1 MGSRRKIIRVDEEKC
16 TGCAECIPNC
26 PEGALQVIDGKAR
39 LVSDLFCDGLGA
51 CVGHC
56 PTGAMTVEERVAE
69 PYDEARVMK
78 NIVKAGPNTIAAHLK
93 HLKDHS
99 ACDYYNEA
107 VAYLQQHN
115 IPLPSALQSSVAN
128 RESPLAC
135 GCPGSAVQTLSPQS
149 AIPNLQSEMPHG
161 CPGSAVR
168 DLSGSSLAPNPSSL
182 VPSESRPSRLR
193 NWPIQLTLIPV
204 SAPYLKNADLLISAD
219 CVGSSHPNF
228 HQDLVAGRVLII
240 ACPKLDDADA
250 NQKKL
255 TELFKVNAP
264 KSVLVAHMTVP
275 CCSGLV
281 QITRQAIADSGKTI
295 PFAEVTIDINGKP
308 VQRS

>member
-1 MGSRRKIIRVDEEKC
+1 MGSKRKIIRVDEEKC

-39 LVSDLFCDGLGA
+39 LISDLFCDGLGA

-56 PTGAMTVEERVAE
+56 PEGAMTVEERAAE
-69 PYDEARVMK
+69 PYDEARVMA

-99 ACDYYNEA
+99 ACEYYNEA
-107 VAYLQQHN
+107 LAYIKQNN
-115 IPLPSALQSSVAN
+115 IPNPN
-128 RESPLAC
+128 RTEVRSHKAKAKSQNGEPKLAC
-135 GCPGSAVQTLSPQS
+135 GCPGSAVRERNPQS
-149 AIPNLQSEMPHG
+149 AISNLQSAME
-161 CPGSAVR
+161 A
-168 DLSGSSLAPNPSSL
+168 
-182 VPSESRPSRLR
+182 RPSRLR

-228 HQDLVAGRVLII
+228 HDELVQKKVLLIG
-240 ACPKLDDADA
+240 CPKLDDADA
-250 NQKKL
+250 YQGKL
-255 TELFKVNAP
+255 TRMFTESTP
-264 KSVLVAHMTVP
+264 KSVTCAHMTVP

-281 QITRQAIADSGKTI
+281 QLTKQAIADSGKTI
-295 PFAEVTIDINGKP
+295 PFAEVTIDVNGKQ

>member
-1 MGSRRKIIRVDEEKC
+1 MGSRRRIIKVDEELC
-16 TGCAECIPNC
+16 TGCGDCIPNC

-78 NIVKAGPNTIAAHLK
+78 NIVKAGPNTIAAHLE

-99 ACDYYNEA
+99 ACECYEQA
-107 VAYLQQHN
+107 VAYLREHN
-115 IPLPSALQSSVAN
+115 VPNPEKSEAKSQ
-128 RESPLAC
+128 ESKLAC

-168 DLSGSSLAPNPSSL
+168 DLSGSSLAPDPSPL
-182 VPSESRPSRLR
+182 DPSKSRPSRLR
-193 NWPIQLTLIPV
+193 NWPIQLMLIPV
-204 SAPYLKNADLLISAD
+204 SAPYLRNADLLISAD
-219 CVGSSHPNF
+219 CVGSSHPDF
-228 HQDLVAGRVLII
+228 HDDLVEGRVLII
-240 ACPKLDDADA
+240 ACPKLDDADHY
-250 NQKKL
+250 QDKL

-264 KSVLVAHMTVP
+264 KSILVAHMTVP

-281 QITRQAIADSGKTI
+281 QITKQAIAASGRTI
-295 PFAEVTIDINGKP
+295 PFAEVTIGLDGKAAK
-308 VQRS
+308 